1 MAIGAP
7 HSMKNELMEDY
18 TLIETPDALDQFY
31 EEHKGLD
38 WLGFDTEFVGEKR
51 YTTRLC
57 LIQTISDK
65 GLYLIDPIRLKERLG
80 PFLRLIE
87 DARIEKITHAGD
99 NDYRLLYNLYGIL
112 PRNVFDTQVVGGF
125 VGYKYP
131 TSFRKLVEGELGKRL
146 KKGYAVADWEARP
159 LKDKPIKYALDDV
172 IPLPGLWRSLKKK
185 LKQRKRT
192 HWAEE
197 ELRRL
202 ELESSYYKDPHHD
215 ALNSNLM
222 HNLNT
227 KEKAFLLRLYAWRD
241 QLAKKRD
248 HSKEMVLASKHIG
261 HIVRGIPSGANALQ
275 QNRRIPNKLAQRYGK
290 EFEALYK
297 RDVSE
302 EERHILARIPSEA
315 DISPKE
321 QVLMELLYHVIKYRC
336 LEEDMSI
343 NMVVPRNL
351 LKTIRSGEETAK
363 DAVGDG
369 WRKEMLGAYF
379 IEWLA
384 TAKDMNVQLADDK
397 IVLIPR

>member
-1 MAIGAP
+1 
-7 HSMKNELMEDY
+7 MEDY
-18 TLIETPDALDQFY
+18 TLIETPEALNQFY
-31 EEHKGLD
+31 EDHKNLE
-38 WLGFDTEFVGEKR
+38 WLGFDTEFIGEKR

-57 LIQTISDK
+57 LIQTVSEK
-65 GLYLIDPIRLKERLG
+65 GLYLIDPIRLKDRLG
-80 PFLRLIE
+80 PFLWLIE
-87 DARIEKITHAGD
+87 DERIEKITHAGD
-99 NDYRLLYNLYGIL
+99 NDYRLLYNLYGTL

-159 LKDKPIKYALDDV
+159 LESKPIKYALDDV
-172 IPLPGLWRSLKKK
+172 IPLPGLWRSLKEK
-185 LKQRKRT
+185 LAQRNRT

-197 ELRRL
+197 ELKGL
-202 ELESSYYKDPHHD
+202 ERESSYYKDPHHD

-222 HNLNT
+222 LNLNT

-241 QLAKKRD
+241 RLAKKRD
-248 HSKEMVLASKHIG
+248 HSKEMVLPSKHIG

-275 QNRRIPNKLAQRYGK
+275 QNRRIPNKLAQKYGK

-297 RDVSE
+297 KDVTKAE
-302 EERHILARIPSEA
+302 QEILSRIPSEA

-321 QVLMELLYHVIKYRC
+321 QILMELLYHVIKYRC
-336 LEEDMSI
+336 LEEDISI
-343 NMVVPRNL
+343 NMVVPRHL

-363 DAVGDG
+363 DAVGEG
-369 WRKEMLGAYF
+369 WRKEMLGEYF

-397 IVLIPR
+397 IVLIPK

>member
-1 MAIGAP
+1 
-7 HSMKNELMEDY
+7 MKNELMEDY

-31 EEHKGLD
+31 EEHKNLD

-65 GLYLIDPIRLKERLG
+65 GLYLIDPIRLQERLG

-159 LKDKPIKYALDDV
+159 LKNKPIKYALDDV
-172 IPLPGLWRSLKKK
+172 IPLPGLWRSLKEK
-185 LKQRKRT
+185 LKERERE
-192 HWAEE
+192 HWADE
-197 ELRRL
+197 ELQRL
-202 ELESSYYKDPHHD
+202 EQEAFYYKDPHHD

-222 HNLNT
+222 RNLNT

-248 HSKEMVLASKHIG
+248 HSKEMVLASKYIG

-275 QNRRIPNKLAQRYGK
+275 QNRRIPNKLAQKYGK
-290 EFEALYK
+290 EFESLYK
-297 RDVSE
+297 KDISPE
-302 EERHILARIPSEA
+302 EQEILARVPSEA

-336 LEEDMSI
+336 LEEDISI

-363 DAVGDG
+363 EAVGDG
-369 WRKEMLGAYF
+369 WRKEMLGKYF
-379 IEWLA
+379 IDWLA

-397 IVLIPR
+397 IVLIPH

>member
-1 MAIGAP
+1 
-7 HSMKNELMEDY
+7 MKNELMEDY

-31 EEHKGLD
+31 EEHKDLD

-57 LIQTISDK
+57 LIQTISDR
-65 GLYLIDPIRLKERLG
+65 GLYLIDPIRLQERLG

-159 LKDKPIKYALDDV
+159 LKNKPIKYALDDV

-185 LKQRKRT
+185 LKECERE

-222 HNLNT
+222 RNLNT

-248 HSKEMVLASKHIG
+248 HSKEMVLASKYIG

-275 QNRRIPNKLAQRYGK
+275 QNRRIPNKLAHKYGK

-297 RDVSE
+297 KDVTPE
-302 EERHILARIPSEA
+302 EQEILARVPSEE
-315 DISPKE
+315 DIPPKE

-336 LEEDMSI
+336 LEEDISI

-351 LKTIRSGEETAK
+351 LRTIRSGEETAK
-363 DAVGDG
+363 EAVGDG
-369 WRKEMLGAYF
+369 WRKEMLGNYF
-379 IEWLA
+379 IDWLA
-384 TAKDMNVQLADDK
+384 TAKDMNVELADDK

>member
-1 MAIGAP
+1 
-7 HSMKNELMEDY
+7 MKNELMEDY

-31 EEHKGLD
+31 EAHKDLD

-57 LIQTISDK
+57 LIQTISDR
-65 GLYLIDPIRLKERLG
+65 GLYLIDPIRLQERLG

-99 NDYRLLYNLYGIL
+99 NDYRLLYNLYGTL

-159 LKDKPIKYALDDV
+159 LKNKPIKYALDDV

-185 LKQRKRT
+185 LKERERE

-197 ELRRL
+197 ELQRL

-215 ALNSNLM
+215 AINSNLM
-222 HNLNT
+222 RNLNT

-248 HSKEMVLASKHIG
+248 HSKEMVLASKYIG

-275 QNRRIPNKLAQRYGK
+275 QNRRIPNKLAHKYGK

-297 RDVSE
+297 KDVTP
-302 EERHILARIPSEA
+302 EEREILARVPSEA
-315 DISPKE
+315 DIPAKE

-336 LEEDMSI
+336 LEEDISI

-363 DAVGDG
+363 NAVGDG
-369 WRKEMLGAYF
+369 WRKEMLGKYF
-379 IEWLA
+379 IDWLA
-384 TAKDMNVQLADDK
+384 TAKDMNVELADDK